1 MTGKNNDKIRYVAVG
16 GAVAVVLLSV
26 GAGMAFFFR
35 TLVIW
40 WIPVAVA
47 AAIAVASAPA
57 LSARWGWLTGHGGR
71 LFNFLCHVVITSSVL
86 YGAILATN
94 YVFADESTVHEE
106 IAVVRSKYSKKHTR
120 YRRGARGRQLP
131 AGEYSTWHILVE
143 FDNGK
148 DKEISMPL
156 DKYNKIKVGSRR
168 RFTMAMGLFG
178 MPVIR

>member
-1 MTGKNNDKIRYVAVG
+1 M
-16 GAVAVVLLSV
+16 
-26 GAGMAFFFR
+26 
-35 TLVIW
+35 
-40 WIPVAVA
+40 
-47 AAIAVASAPA
+47 
-57 LSARWGWLTGHGGR
+57 
-71 LFNFLCHVVITSSVL
+71 
-86 YGAILATN
+86 YGAILAAN